1 MARIAVFNQKGG
13 VGKTTRTPKLAG
25 LLNYRDDDPLVI
37 DLDPQAHLTA
47 AWWCRERWS
56 VSTVFMRMAVDIER
70 QLRERYGDEVCA
82 THIAEKVSPAESPA
96 GNQDVFDHAPAS
108 RGAQHYTELL
118 EELVVAGFMHAARTK
133 TRPVT
138 RNVPPGARTALTSE
152 QQSAVQSQVAAGLK
166 LVHALQ
172 TGS

>member
-1 MARIAVFNQKGG
+1 GQSLRS
-13 VGKTTRTPKLAG
+13 LC
-25 LLNYRDDDPLVI
+25 
-37 DLDPQAHLTA
+37 
-47 AWWCRERWS
+47 AWLSILS
-56 VSTVFMRMAVDIER
+56 VSCVNGMAMKSAPR
-70 QLRERYGDEVCA
+70 TSRKRSA
-82 THIAEKVSPAESPA
+82 PAESPA